1 MRSYQGKAG
10 AVPGNHHPNWH
21 GGGWLTVAAVL
32 LILYCL
38 HTLIQGIRLWRVD
51 VREHRLP
58 RSIVYSMVLSTYT
71 ALPLVLLMKGD
82 AGAIGRV
89 FLGGAVLW
97 VFYLLMRVL
106 SFGASRAW
114 RCTARSCTRWG
125 ARLFFDGEPGVGFAC
140 YLHCGWG
147 VLLGAGSVRY
157 GPQRHACSVRAIHAF
172 RGAHRVGVARLH
184 PVLDGTVTAALS
196 S

>member
-1 MRSYQGKAG
+1 MYQEITTLL
-10 AVPGNHHPNWH
+10 H

-51 VREHRLP
+51 
-58 RSIVYSMVLSTYT
+58 
-71 ALPLVLLMKGD
+71 VLLMKGD

-106 SFGASRAW
+106 SFGALGRGDVRLALALGGALAYFSVVNLVWASLV
-114 RCTARSCTRWG
+114 TFIVGGVFSLALVLFGMARSGTRVAFG
-125 ARLFFDGEPGVGFAC
+125 PFM
-140 YLHCGWG
+140 
-147 VLLGAGSVRY
+147 LLGALTGWVWPAY
-157 GPQRHACSVRAIHAF
+157 TLF
-172 RGAHRVGVARLH
+172 
-184 PVLDGTVTAALS
+184 
-196 S
+196 

>member
-1 MRSYQGKAG
+1 MYQEITTLL
-10 AVPGNHHPNWH
+10 H

-58 RSIVYSMVLSTYT
+58 RSIVYSMILSTYT

-106 SFGASRAW
+106 SFGALGRGDVRLAL
-114 RCTARSCTRWG
+114 ALGG
-125 ARLFFDGEPGVGFAC
+125 ALAYFSMVNLVWASLV
-140 YLHCGWG
+140 YCGWG
-147 VLLGAGSVRY
+147 ILLGAGSVRY
-157 GPQRHACSVRAIHAF
+157 GPQRHACSVRAVHAF
-172 RGAHRVGVARLH
+172 GGAHRVGVARLH

>member
-1 MRSYQGKAG
+1 MYQEITTLL
-10 AVPGNHHPNWH
+10 H

-97 VFYLLMRVL
+97 VFYLLMRV
-106 SFGASRAW
+106 
-114 RCTARSCTRWG
+114 RSCTRWG

-157 GPQRHACSVRAIHAF
+157 GPQRHACSVRAVHAF
-172 RGAHRVGVARLH
+172 GGAHRVGVARLH
-184 PVLDGTVTAALS
+184 PVLGGAVTVVLS

>member
-1 MRSYQGKAG
+1 MYQEITTLL
-10 AVPGNHHPNWH
+10 H

-58 RSIVYSMVLSTYT
+58 RSIVYSMILSTYT

-106 SFGASRAW
+106 SFGTLGRGDVRLALALGGALAYFSMVNLVWASLVTFIVGGVFSLALVLFGM
-114 RCTARSCTRWG
+114 ARSGTRVAFG
-125 ARLFFDGEPGVGFAC
+125 PFM
-140 YLHCGWG
+140 
-147 VLLGAGSVRY
+147 LLGALTGWVWPAY
-157 GPQRHACSVRAIHAF
+157 TLF
-172 RGAHRVGVARLH
+172 
-184 PVLDGTVTAALS
+184 
-196 S
+196 